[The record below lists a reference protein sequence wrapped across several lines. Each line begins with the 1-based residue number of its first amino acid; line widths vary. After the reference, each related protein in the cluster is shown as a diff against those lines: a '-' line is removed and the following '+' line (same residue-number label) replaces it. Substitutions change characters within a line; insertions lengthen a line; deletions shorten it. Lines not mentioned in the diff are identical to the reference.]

1 MGIGQYQFHV
11 DLECLA
17 QGAFLLNMARLEVLG
32 VNASGCR
39 LLRDD
44 ADRLLGTPLSS
55 RVLSPHLGHFARTVA
70 QRVHTAPTSASATL
84 LAADG
89 VRVDVHFS
97 ATRFDVNGDS
107 FMLLLCSAPRDSY
120 QTEPDSPPPV
130 DRLRAMVDSIFD
142 AYYDWHIKTGYNYV
156 SSQMDA
162 FLGLEPWELPRTIE
176 AWVDRLHPDDA
187 ERSVRNLYAS
197 VDAARGVFSD
207 EYRLRR
213 EDGEYVW
220 VSDRGVVLR
229 DEDGE
234 ATHMVGVMKDVTS
247 ERIAESAVRESAE
260 IYGTLFRRAINP
272 AFRLDAEGHFI
283 DANEAFLTVLGKD
296 AGDVLGVEC
305 EQILPAD
312 ACAKLRHTSESEEH
326 SSNFEIEIW
335 SEGKPRQLMMTIVPS
350 VVNGGLTVFGLCTD
364 ITEHRRLQTELEL
377 SRASLHEQARLLEER
392 NVALRVIMDQRGQD
406 RAALERTIVHNVRTM
421 VDPAIERVLARL
433 EDRPE
438 ATQIEMIQQS
448 IHEITQSERRIGDVS
463 LEDTRFT
470 PRELQILNMIRL
482 GKTNNEM
489 AAALFVSSATVAY
502 HRQNIRQKLG
512 LLGKSTRLRSHLAV
526 SGGG

>member
-1 MGIGQYQFHV
+1 MDTRHHQFQV

-17 QGAFLLNMARLEVLG
+17 QGAFLLSMDRLEVLG
-32 VNASGCR
+32 VNAVGCR

-44 ADRLLGTPLSS
+44 MDNLLGESLSP
-55 RVLSPHLGHFARTVA
+55 RVLSPHLGHLAKAVA
-70 QRVHTAPTSASATL
+70 QPSHAVPTTAPATL

-89 VRVDVHFS
+89 ARVDVHFS
-97 ATRFDVNGDS
+97 ATRFDVNADS
-107 FMLLLCSAPRDSY
+107 FMLLLCSAPQDSY
-120 QTEPDSPPPV
+120 QTEPDSPPPAE
-130 DRLRAMVDSIFD
+130 RLRAMVDSIFD
-142 AYYDWHIKTGYNYV
+142 AYYDWHIRTGYNYV

-176 AWVDRLHPDDA
+176 AWKDRLHPDDA

-220 VSDRGVVLR
+220 VSDRGVVLC

-234 ATHMVGVMKDVTS
+234 ATHMVGVMKDVTY
-247 ERIAESAVRESAE
+247 ERAAESAIRESAE
-260 IYGTLFRRAINP
+260 MYGTLFRRAANP

-296 AGDVLGVEC
+296 AGDVLGVGC
-305 EQILPAD
+305 EQLLPAEV
-312 ACAKLRHTSESEEH
+312 CEVLRRTSESEEH
-326 SSNFEIEIW
+326 PPNFEIEIW
-335 SEGKPRQLMMTIVPS
+335 REGQPRHLMMTIVPS
-350 VVNGGLTVFGLCTD
+350 VVNGSLTVFGLCTD
-364 ITEHRRLQTELEL
+364 ITEHHRLRTELEL
-377 SRASLHEQARLLEER
+377 SRASLHEQAGLLEER
-392 NVALRVIMDQRGQD
+392 NVALRVILDQRGQD
-406 RAALERTIVHNVRTM
+406 RADLERTIVQNVRTM
-421 VDPAIERVLARL
+421 VEPAIKKLLARL
-433 EDRPE
+433 EGTPE
-438 ATQIEMIQQS
+438 ATQLEMIHQS
-448 IHEITQSERRIGDVS
+448 IREITQSERRIGNVS
-463 LEDTRFT
+463 LEGTRFT
-470 PRELQILNMIRL
+470 PREVQILNMIRL

-489 AAALFVSSATVAY
+489 AAALFVSSATIAY

-512 LLGKSTRLRSHLAV
+512 LLGKSTRLRSYLAF